1 MPNFFH
7 GVRTTKG
14 EGSQTVNTAA
24 CGIVLAVGTAPVH
37 QVTGTVPDI
46 VLANS
51 YADAVEQIGYSDDWG
66 KYTLC
71 EVIYSHFKLS
81 GVAPLLLVNV
91 ADPTTSKETVEAAD
105 KAVASG
111 QVMLPESAIKS
122 SIAVKNNNT
131 LLAAGIDYDVFYE
144 DGKCYIEA
152 VPGGGMD
159 GAETVNVAYDS
170 FKFEV
175 SGMKEAVIGG
185 YDTKTGKNKGLELV
199 NDCYAMYGVNPD
211 ILIAPGFSSYPEVA
225 TAMAAKAGSLN
236 TVFQARALVDADC
249 SAVRLYSAV
258 PAWKNENSITNERQ
272 ILCWPMGKIGDKM
285 VHLSSRLAAVMAATD
300 YGNDDCPSMSP
311 DNKDIGISGLCL
323 ADGTEVVMNLERANY
338 LNANGIMT
346 ALNFVGGFR
355 AWGSYTA
362 CYPGETDSTKYF
374 IPVARMFD
382 WVANSLILTYWSRI
396 GGKLN
401 RRLCESIADSA
412 SIWMNSLTAA
422 GHIYGGRVEFNE
434 SENTD
439 ENIMA
444 GILRPHIYMA
454 PVSPLVEVD
463 WIQEY
468 DSSYVSGALGTA

>member
-14 EGSQTVNTAA
+14 AGSQTVNTAA
-24 CGIVLAVGTAPVH
+24 CGIVFAVGTAPVH
-37 QVTGTVPDI
+37 QVTGNVPDI

-51 YADAVEQIGYSDDWG
+51 YAEAVEQLGYSDDWG
-66 KYTLC
+66 TYTLC
-71 EVIYSHFKLS
+71 EVIYSHFKLAA
-81 GVAPLLLVNV
+81 VAPLLLVNV
-91 ADPTTSKETVEAAD
+91 ADPDTSKESVEEASM
-105 KAVASG
+105 AVVNG
-111 QVMLPESAIKS
+111 QVALPESAIKS
-122 SIAVKNNNT
+122 SIVVKNNNT
-131 LLAAGIDYDVFYE
+131 PLVVGTDYDVFYQ
-144 DGKCYIEA
+144 DGNCYIEA
-152 VPGGGMD
+152 IPGGAMEGI
-159 GAETVNVAYDS
+159 ETVTVAYDS
-170 FKFEV
+170 FAFET
-175 SGMKEAVIGG
+175 SDMKAAVIGG

-199 NDCYAMYGVNPD
+199 NDCYAMYQVNPD
-211 ILIAPGFSSYPEVA
+211 IIIAPGFSSDPEVA
-225 TAMAAKAGSLN
+225 AAMAAKATSVN
-236 TVFQARALVDADC
+236 TVFKARALVDADC
-249 SAVRLYSAV
+249 STVRLYSAV

-272 ILCWPMGKIGDKM
+272 IVCWPMGKIGDKM
-285 VHLSSRLAAVMAATD
+285 LHMSSRVAAVMATTD
-300 YGNDDCPSMSP
+300 SANEDCPSESP
-311 DNKDIGISGLCL
+311 DNKDIGVSGLCL

-338 LNANGIMT
+338 LNANGIVT
-346 ALNFVGGFR
+346 ALNFVGGFKV
-355 AWGSYTA
+355 WGSYTA

-382 WVANSLILTYWSRI
+382 WVGNSMILTYWSRI

-444 GILRPHIYMA
+444 GVLRPHIYMA

-468 DSSYVSGALGTA
+468 DSSYVSSALGTA